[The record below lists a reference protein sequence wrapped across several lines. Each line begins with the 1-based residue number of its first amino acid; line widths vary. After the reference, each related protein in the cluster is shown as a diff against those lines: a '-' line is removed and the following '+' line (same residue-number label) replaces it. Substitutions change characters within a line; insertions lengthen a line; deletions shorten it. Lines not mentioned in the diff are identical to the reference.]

1 MIKVNLLPVKKK
13 KKPKPIPAFIIS
25 AIIFTVAVVLVM
37 AYLIYF
43 FNGRIKERQAKVSKN
58 NIEIQI
64 LNEKLKEVADYEKRI
79 IIVQQH
85 KEIIEQL
92 GRNKTLPVKMV
103 DEISAR
109 LPVGVWLDSMKL
121 EGNNLVLGCTAFT
134 NTDVVNYVNNLK
146 NSRLFTEVFLR
157 ESVQSYI
164 EKKSIYTFK
173 LSLTVRS

>member
-1 MIKVNLLPVKKK
+1 
-13 KKPKPIPAFIIS
+13 
-25 AIIFTVAVVLVM
+25 
-37 AYLIYF
+37 
-43 FNGRIKERQAKVSKN
+43 
-58 NIEIQI
+58 
-64 LNEKLKEVADYEKRI
+64 
-79 IIVQQH
+79 
-85 KEIIEQL
+85 
-92 GRNKTLPVKMV
+92 MV